1 MILHASTFR
10 LQQKVTK
17 RSSVIALT
25 LLTWIFCTVNSLS
38 HSTVESGGMVKLG
51 RMSQLKQHRF
61 LWGNEV
67 QMMSS
72 NAESFTTRVNIP
84 PVNWKIDH
92 RTPIHLIGSCFTDT
106 ISSALKKEKFDCF
119 SNGQGIMFNPISISG
134 CLKNV
139 LNSRLH
145 KSILNCY
152 TDHIV
157 DPLNTFS
164 LPCHDARESFHRKRL
179 STGLHK

>member
-1 MILHASTFR
+1 
-10 LQQKVTK
+10 
-17 RSSVIALT
+17 VIALT

-51 RMSQLKQHRF
+51 RLSQLKQHRF
-61 LWGNEV
+61 LLGNKV

-72 NAESFTTRVNIP
+72 NAEPFTTRVNIP

-92 RTPIHLIGSCFTDT
+92 RTPIHLVGSCFTDT

-145 KSILNCY
+145 KNVLNCS
-152 TDHIV
+152 TDKIV

-164 LPCHDARESFHRKRL
+164 LPYHDARKSFHRKRF
-179 STGLHK
+179 SSGLHK

>member
-10 LQQKVTK
+10 LQQSVTK
-17 RSSVIALT
+17 RSPVIALT

-38 HSTVESGGMVKLG
+38 HTTVESGGMVKLG
-51 RMSQLKQHRF
+51 RLSQLKQHKF
-61 LWGNEV
+61 LWCNEV
-67 QMMSS
+67 QMISS
-72 NAESFTTRVNIP
+72 NADSFTTRVSIP
-84 PVNWKIDH
+84 PVDWKIDH

-145 KSILNCY
+145 KSI
-152 TDHIV
+152 
-157 DPLNTFS
+157 
-164 LPCHDARESFHRKRL
+164 
-179 STGLHK
+179 

>member
-1 MILHASTFR
+1 MILHASTLR
-10 LQQKVTK
+10 LEQNVTK

-38 HSTVESGGMVKLG
+38 HTTVKSAGGMVKLG
-51 RMSQLKQHRF
+51 RLSQLKQHKF
-61 LWGNEV
+61 LWGNKV

-72 NAESFTTRVNIP
+72 NAESFITRVKIP
-84 PVNWKIDH
+84 PVDWKIDH

-106 ISSALKKEKFDCF
+106 ISAALKKEKFECF
-119 SNGQGIMFNPISISG
+119 SNGQGIMFNPVSISG

-145 KSILNCY
+145 KSI
-152 TDHIV
+152 
-157 DPLNTFS
+157 
-164 LPCHDARESFHRKRL
+164 
-179 STGLHK
+179 